1 MKTRTRRFVLR
12 LIVAL
17 LTFLIGVF
25 AVAVLGRFNPSEGH
39 HARPRFSRC
48 GDRAWQALPPSPPAV
63 SAPDAPPPAPLV
75 IRPVYRPELQSS
87 AAPQSHR
94 PEASPV
100 LPSFED
106 EGEVKARKPDSSR
119 SLQ

>member
-1 MKTRTRRFVLR
+1 MKTRTRRFILR

-25 AVAVLGRFNPSEGH
+25 AVVIIRSFNPSESH
-39 HARPRFSRC
+39 HAMPQASRC
-48 GDRAWQALPPSPPAV
+48 SGARAWQA
-63 SAPDAPPPAPLV
+63 PPPPVPAPNVQAVPAPRV
-75 IRPVYRPELQSS
+75 ILPVYRPELESS

-94 PEASPV
+94 PGADPV

-106 EGEVKARKPDSSR
+106 EGEVKSQKKDSPR
-119 SLQ
+119 ALQ

>member
-25 AVAVLGRFNPSEGH
+25 AVGVLRSFSPSEGQ
-39 HARPRFSRC
+39 RPRPQVSRC
-48 GDRAWQALPPSPPAV
+48 SGERAWQA
-63 SAPDAPPPAPLV
+63 PPAPVPAPHIPALPAPRV
-75 IRPVYRPELQSS
+75 IRPVYRPELESS

-94 PEASPV
+94 PEVAPV
-100 LPSFED
+100 LPSFKD
-106 EGEVKARKPDSSR
+106 EGEVKSQKKDSPR
-119 SLQ
+119 ALQ